1 MGYTGERSS
10 QGEAHGQ
17 GTQTWPNG
25 DRYEGTWQDGKRHG
39 TGRSTLANGEKY
51 VGQYVNDKRHGKV
64 SALRAAA
71 TRPTAYLTL
80 CVVVRRETTSGLTAT
95 GLRASTSRAG
105 ARASACADAVA
116 MHSAA
121 AVPYVRAAAVLYT
134 RRPPAWLTSLA
145 RRTASP

>member
-39 TGRSTLANGEKY
+39 TGKSTLANGEKY
-51 VGQYVNDKRHGKV
+51 VGQYVNDKRHGEV

-71 TRPTAYLTL
+71 TRPTCLPDAVCCGAQGNYEWPNGDRFEGEY
-80 CVVVRRETTSGLTAT
+80 VAGRREGIGL
-95 GLRASTSRAG
+95 
-105 ARASACADAVA
+105 C
-116 MHSAA
+116 
-121 AVPYVRAAAVLYT
+121 
-134 RRPPAWLTSLA
+134 
-145 RRTASP
+145 

>member
-39 TGRSTLANGEKY
+39 TGKSTLANGEKY

-71 TRPTAYLTL
+71 TGLTAYLTL
-80 CVVVRRETTSGLTAT
+80 CVVVCRETTSGLTAT
-95 GLRASTSRAG
+95 G
-105 ARASACADAVA
+105 
-116 MHSAA
+116 
-121 AVPYVRAAAVLYT
+121 
-134 RRPPAWLTSLA
+134 
-145 RRTASP
+145 